1 MGRDILVSYLQQHQ
15 DKSYFG
21 FLSCS
26 RDTIVT
32 SSMLFSASWINLDSS
47 WLSRF
52 LDEAKRL
59 NQDNFTALNEKIK
72 KERLRR
78 ADHLKDYWCSIIQ
91 ECKKKRVLLEYE
103 AERDRIYLALSEVNN
118 KIQMTK
124 VELAEISNEWESKK
138 RLDFSGDI
146 DDDFDEVFSGA
157 AAGNEF
163 DKEIGGDPNEEEN
176 NSVPPGAAVGVLGP
190 GGIDEN
196 LGRKFNEDNNGVFS
210 GVAVGDGFYEEIGG
224 DPNEEGNNNVS
235 PGGLGPGDLDEDI
248 GNEEDKNSVFS
259 AATVDDEEGNNNV
272 FPGADRPTPSLTRQL
287 NPRNL
292 ERVDYNVGPPS
303 RKRHKKPVPQP
314 PPEPSS
320 SPSLH
325 SLSILPLHYLFA

>member
-1 MGRDILVSYLQQHQ
+1 
-15 DKSYFG
+15 
-21 FLSCS
+21 
-26 RDTIVT
+26 
-32 SSMLFSASWINLDSS
+32 
-47 WLSRF
+47 
-52 LDEAKRL
+52 
-59 NQDNFTALNEKIK
+59 
-72 KERLRR
+72 
-78 ADHLKDYWCSIIQ
+78 
-91 ECKKKRVLLEYE
+91 
-103 AERDRIYLALSEVNN
+103 
-118 KIQMTK
+118 MTK

-272 FPGADRPTPSLTRQL
+272 FPGAD
-287 NPRNL
+287 
-292 ERVDYNVGPPS
+292 
-303 RKRHKKPVPQP
+303 VPQP

>member
-1 MGRDILVSYLQQHQ
+1 
-15 DKSYFG
+15 
-21 FLSCS
+21 
-26 RDTIVT
+26 
-32 SSMLFSASWINLDSS
+32 
-47 WLSRF
+47 
-52 LDEAKRL
+52 
-59 NQDNFTALNEKIK
+59 
-72 KERLRR
+72 
-78 ADHLKDYWCSIIQ
+78 
-91 ECKKKRVLLEYE
+91 
-103 AERDRIYLALSEVNN
+103 
-118 KIQMTK
+118 MTK
-124 VELAEISNEWESKK
+124 IELAEISNEWESKK

-163 DKEIGGDPNEEEN
+163 DKEIGGDPNEGEN

-210 GVAVGDGFYEEIGG
+210 GVAVGDRFYEEIGG
-224 DPNEEGNNNVS
+224 DPN
-235 PGGLGPGDLDEDI
+235 
-248 GNEEDKNSVFS
+248 
-259 AATVDDEEGNNNV
+259 EEGNNNV

-303 RKRHKKPVPQP
+303 RKRHKKPVLQP

-325 SLSILPLHYLFA
+325 SLSIPSTPLPLCLKCPQHCF

>member
-1 MGRDILVSYLQQHQ
+1 
-15 DKSYFG
+15 
-21 FLSCS
+21 
-26 RDTIVT
+26 
-32 SSMLFSASWINLDSS
+32 
-47 WLSRF
+47 
-52 LDEAKRL
+52 
-59 NQDNFTALNEKIK
+59 
-72 KERLRR
+72 
-78 ADHLKDYWCSIIQ
+78 
-91 ECKKKRVLLEYE
+91 
-103 AERDRIYLALSEVNN
+103 
-118 KIQMTK
+118 MTK
-124 VELAEISNEWESKK
+124 IELAEISNEWESKK

-163 DKEIGGDPNEEEN
+163 DKEIGGDPNEGEN
-176 NSVPPGAAVGVLGP
+176 NSVPPGAAVP

-210 GVAVGDGFYEEIGG
+210 GVAVGDRFYEEIGG
-224 DPNEEGNNNVS
+224 DPN
-235 PGGLGPGDLDEDI
+235 
-248 GNEEDKNSVFS
+248 
-259 AATVDDEEGNNNV
+259 EEGNNNV

-325 SLSILPLHYLFA
+325 SLSIPSTPLPLCLKCPQHCF